1 MTPIGGSQEG
11 CPLGIAIRI
20 MVVVVVVVI
29 VVVMVVASD
38 QTGLAAFGIDFRAT
52 VTMCAIHHMRRDV
65 AMNEAGEKLDDYN
78 TSEE

>member
-20 MVVVVVVVI
+20 MVVVVVVI

-38 QTGLAAFGIDFRAT
+38 QMGLAAFGIDFRAT
-52 VTMCAIHHMRRDV
+52 VTMCATHHMRWDV